1 MIWTKEWLD
10 SNFEARRKLRFPS
23 LLVQEISCSADVTQ
37 FDWAAA
43 SFDTQFQNQVLYA
56 GNRYGWN
63 LVLTHTY
70 RFSSCYPWLV
80 LSFPEAFFFFFCVF
94 KRNCDWTIKYWSFR
108 TCSLLII
115 YSQVSKL
122 HRKQCFMR
130 RSKWCCNIFTPQK
143 VFKSPLTLFFLGIN
157 TGCFHCC
164 TAWRASESYAM
175 CRERT

>member
-56 GNRYGWN
+56 ENRYGWN
-63 LVLTHTY
+63 LVLTHTG
-70 RFSSCYPWLV
+70 
-80 LSFPEAFFFFFCVF
+80 FPHATLDWRRVSPRLFFCVF

-143 VFKSPLTLFFLGIN
+143 VFKSPLTLFF
-157 TGCFHCC
+157 
-164 TAWRASESYAM
+164 
-175 CRERT
+175 

>member
-37 FDWAAA
+37 FDWAGA

-63 LVLTHTY
+63 LVLTG
-70 RFSSCYPWLV
+70 
-80 LSFPEAFFFFFCVF
+80 FPHATLDWCWVSPRHFFFAFS
-94 KRNCDWTIKYWSFR
+94 RETATGQSNIE
-108 TCSLLII
+108 
-115 YSQVSKL
+115 VSELVQFWLFIPRCLNYTENSALWDDSNGAAIFL
-122 HRKQCFMR
+122 HRKRCL
-130 RSKWCCNIFTPQK
+130 KAL
-143 VFKSPLTLFFLGIN
+143 SPYFLGIN
-157 TGCFHCC
+157 TGRFHCC

-175 CRERT
+175 CRECT